1 MKGAR
6 AFHLAPLPAKRLS
19 HLPPPHRLFVVSSIN
34 DSVAVVILRAT
45 HARHDRECRNR
56 IARHVDHFAVQG
68 VMDPGL
74 LYESP
79 FTDVAPQGPEQVFD
93 DVMNSRLFEVI
104 EALNRSAVA

>member
-1 MKGAR
+1 
-6 AFHLAPLPAKRLS
+6 
-19 HLPPPHRLFVVSSIN
+19 
-34 DSVAVVILRAT
+34 
-45 HARHDRECRNR
+45 
-56 IARHVDHFAVQG
+56 
-68 VMDPGL
+68 MDPGL